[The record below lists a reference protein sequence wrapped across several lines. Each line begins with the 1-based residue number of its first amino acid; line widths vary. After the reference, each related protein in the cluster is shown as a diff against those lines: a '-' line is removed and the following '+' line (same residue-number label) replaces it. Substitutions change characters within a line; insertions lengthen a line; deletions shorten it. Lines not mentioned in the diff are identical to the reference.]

1 MNVEIAYYAN
11 GSLHTA
17 QVGEVITNFP
27 DSELAGLLERGIVT
41 LVEQPI
47 VEVVPAVVTPKS
59 RKRKE

>member
-17 QVGEVITNFP
+17 PVGEVVTNFP
-27 DSELAGLLERGIVT
+27 DSELVGLLERGIVT